1 MEFNQLKTELL
12 LPLSNRYHIIA
23 KMYSLL
29 QKLSV
34 INALPLNSD
43 AHHLIKELCFHK
55 IKKIP
60 KDDIRYQ
67 LLSDI
72 PTKEY
77 DEKDDTAYVY
87 LQIKENK
94 DYYIVFVS
102 DRVINE
108 FEFQIQILEY
118 SQIEEVNEISLI
130 AAHSLSLY

>member
-1 MEFNQLKTELL
+1 
-12 LPLSNRYHIIA
+12 
-23 KMYSLL
+23 MYSLL

-55 IKKIP
+55 IQKIS

-67 LLSDI
+67 MLSNI

-77 DEKDDTAYVY
+77 DENDDTVYVY

-102 DRVINE
+102 DRDRNE

-118 SQIEEVNEISLI
+118 SRIEEVNEISLV
-130 AAHSLSLY
+130 AAHSLILE